1 MLRHLISLLLRA
13 DLVPC
18 CSWAEIDPACTV
30 ARCTYEFPLPMLRVD
45 PREQVLQKCGDTYTL
60 FERSHR
66 SGEVKRITFRGRWSG
81 PDMRLSEWVSGSS
94 PVYELKLCPLDG
106 ASVTLDTAIP
116 IWFRLWWNQHDPELG
131 GANWYIRSADRDLLE
146 GLRFQLLDGIIP
158 ESLKNQEEMWQ
169 RINDMPEA
177 ERRGAVASLAMH
189 AFEELDRKVSEMAPE
204 QGPAPEELDSASAT
218 MQARKQE
225 FEQLATTNPIDPTLE
240 RQIRQYVSD
249 AGNPSRSE

>member
-1 MLRHLISLLLRA
+1 MSLVLRA
-13 DLVPC
+13 ELAPC
-18 CSWAEIDPACTV
+18 CSWAEIDPAFTV
-30 ARCTYEFPLPMLRVD
+30 ARCTYDFPLPMSRVD

-60 FERSHR
+60 FEKSHR
-66 SGEVKRITFRGRWSG
+66 SGEVRRITFRGRWSG

-94 PVYELKLCPLDG
+94 PVYQLKLRPLDG
-106 ASVTLDTAIP
+106 ASVVLDTAIP
-116 IWFRLWWNQHDPELG
+116 IWFRLWWNQHNPEPG
-131 GANWYIRSADRDLLE
+131 GDNWYIKSTDSKQLE
-146 GLRFQLLDGIIP
+146 SLRFQLLDGIIP

-177 ERRGAVASLAMH
+177 ERRGAMASLAMH
-189 AFEELDRKVSEMAPE
+189 TFQELDRKISEMHTE
-204 QGPAPEELDSASAT
+204 QGPVPEELDSASAA

-225 FEQLATTNPIDPTLE
+225 FEQLATNNFNDPTLE